1 MTIQE
6 FFAVIAFIVLIVLP
20 IAYLVYLLVD
30 EHMLYKKLEQRDTA
44 FKIMMMQLDREEH
57 NKKQERKLD
66 EFFN

>member
-30 EHMLYKKLEQRDTA
+30 EHRLYKKLEQRDTA

-57 NKKQERKLD
+57 NKKQERKSD